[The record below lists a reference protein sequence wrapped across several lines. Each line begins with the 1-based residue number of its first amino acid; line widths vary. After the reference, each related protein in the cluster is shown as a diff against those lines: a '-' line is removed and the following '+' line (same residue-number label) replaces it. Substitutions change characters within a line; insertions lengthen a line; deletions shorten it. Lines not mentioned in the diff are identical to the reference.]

1 MKKNVLEYLKQTAQ
15 KFPNKIA
22 IVDTQKEITFSDF
35 YTKALNFSTHML
47 EITPPPRKDLIFIQ

>member
-22 IVDTQKEITFSDF
+22 IVDAQKEVTFSDF

-47 EITPPPRKDLIFIQ
+47 EITPPPPARI

>member
-22 IVDTQKEITFSDF
+22 IVDTQKEITFNDF
-35 YTKALNFSTHML
+35 YTKSLNLSTHML
-47 EITPPPRKDLIFIQ
+47 EITPPPPARV